1 MMPDAAD
8 GTISREGERFVI
20 RFERRFPSPIEEVWA
35 ALTRPERLTQWV
47 GATEVELELV
57 DGGKMVTRTTG
68 PQELVD
74 AIIAEAGPEALET
87 RDTVLRVEPPRVFE
101 HTFGGAP
108 DSVVR
113 WELEPVGGGCLLR
126 LAHTEP
132 AGFEP
137 KHGPRDLAGWHELL
151 ELLAL
156 ALQEPARQQWS
167 AERWESHRSRYA
179 ERFGADD

>member
-57 DGGKMVTRTTG
+57 EGGKMVTRTTG

-74 AIIAEAGPEALET
+74 AI
-87 RDTVLRVEPPRVFE
+87 
-101 HTFGGAP
+101 
-108 DSVVR
+108 
-113 WELEPVGGGCLLR
+113 

-156 ALQEPARQQWS
+156 ALQEPARQPWS